1 MQAYFSAL
9 RTIIIIA
16 QIQININQLKLN
28 HYSPAAQLTHNCVQ
42 LLKGKVQQLDLS
54 GQVNINFDSM
64 CDNRW

>member
-9 RTIIIIA
+9 RTIIIIE

-28 HYSPAAQLTHNCVQ
+28 HYSPATHLTYNCVQ

-54 GQVNINFDSM
+54 G
-64 CDNRW
+64 